1 MSPAAAQKHYENGL
15 RLLKAGKLPEAEAAI
30 AEAIALNETNADYWI
45 KLGLIWA
52 KQNRYQESRDA
63 NQMAATLEPT
73 NADAFYNMGL
83 AKVHMGETDG
93 AVQAFEKSFSLNPK
107 KELAVGLGELF
118 YGMNNNKLAA
128 YYYFKA
134 RQIDGN
140 DAELQGKLARAL
152 FKDGDTVGAVI
163 LYIDL
168 VSRYPTN
175 RKYISALVDIYRK
188 FNHSDYSPVAHK
200 VLLTCLSTENVK
212 YRHLGPAWAS
222 LFLMNPD
229 LKDLRALGGPDAEQ
243 ISLTAIKDQ
252 LGEELTCLGL
262 RNVPVLNIEAEK
274 ILTGIRRYFLTHLD
288 NAASWPK
295 EAIDFLSSL
304 AVQSWYNDFVFYETP
319 EEKALLEKLEATLKQ
334 ITTENKS
341 GDVAEACLFAL
352 YGCYRPLYTIK
363 KPGDKLPLPKNILYD
378 MKPLIKAQI
387 QNPEREAEI
396 IPTIPSF
403 TEITDDIS
411 QAVRQ
416 MYEQRP
422 YPRWKSTSME
432 ELPAGVGELSKGIQ
446 ILVAGCGTGQEPALY
461 ANSMP
466 YARTTAVDLSL
477 ASIAYGKR
485 MAEEIGYLSKIDF
498 MQGDLMEV
506 AKIGRMYDLVVSSGV
521 LHHLKD
527 PDKGLKAILSTMK
540 PGGRINFLLYSQIAR
555 DFALNGAS
563 AYIKER
569 GFSSSTDDI
578 RRFRHEVINLP
589 DDHPARRCIRASDF
603 FMLSEC
609 NDLLFHVQEHRFTFP
624 KMRELAENNGLELIH
639 VYLSPPSQKK
649 WQEMYGEELALDYD
663 KLHAFEEAN
672 PDTFLEMYKMY
683 FKRKGDTSV
692 SPLDHLIKGSV
703 I

>member
-1 MSPAAAQKHYENGL
+1 MSPAAAQKHYENGI

-30 AEAIALNETNADYWI
+30 AEAIALDETQTEYWI

-52 KQNRYQESRDA
+52 KQGRYQESRDA
-63 NQMAATLEPT
+63 NQMAATLEPD
-73 NADAFYNMGL
+73 NSDAFYNMGL
-83 AKVHMGETDG
+83 AKVHLGEIDG
-93 AVQAFEKSFSLNPK
+93 AFQAFEKSFTLNPK
-107 KELAVGLGELF
+107 KELAMNIGEIF
-118 YGMNNNKLAA
+118 YGLNNNKYAA
-128 YYYFKA
+128 FYYFKA
-134 RQIDGN
+134 RQIDGK

-175 RKYISALVDIYRK
+175 RKYIGALVDIYRK

-200 VLLTCLSTENVK
+200 VLLTCLNTENVK

-222 LFLMNPD
+222 LFLLNPG
-229 LKDLRALGGPDAEQ
+229 LKDLRALGGPESDKV
-243 ISLTAIKDQ
+243 SLTEIKDQ

-262 RNVPVLNIEAEK
+262 QNLPVLNVEAEK
-274 ILTGIRRYFLTHLD
+274 VLTGIRRYFLTHHQD
-288 NAASWPK
+288 AATWPK
-295 EAIDFLSSL
+295 EALSFLSSF

-319 EEKALLEKLEATLKQ
+319 EEKSQVEKLETALKKI
-334 ITTENKS
+334 ITDNQP

-363 KPGDKLPLPKNILYD
+363 TPGEKLPLPKNALYE

-403 TEITDDIS
+403 TEITDDVS
-411 QAVRQ
+411 RAVRE

-432 ELPAGVGELSKGIQ
+432 ELPAGVGELSHNIK

-466 YARTTAVDLSL
+466 HARTTAVDLSL

-485 MAEEIGYLSKIDF
+485 MAEEIGYLNKIDF
-498 MQGDLMEV
+498 MHGDLMEV
-506 AKIGRMYDLVVSSGV
+506 AKIGRTFDLVVSSGV

-563 AYIKER
+563 DYIKEK
-569 GFSSSTDDI
+569 GYSSSSDDI
-578 RRFRHEVINLP
+578 RRFRHDVMTLP

-609 NDLLFHVQEHRFTFP
+609 NDLLFHVQEHRFTFA
-624 KMRELAENNGLELIH
+624 KMKELAENNGLELISR
-639 VYLSPPSQKK
+639 LPLPAQPE
-649 WQEMYGEELALDYD
+649 EMAGYVRG
-663 KLHAFEEAN
+663 HAAAR
-672 PDTFLEMYKMY
+672 L
-683 FKRKGDTSV
+683 
-692 SPLDHLIKGSV
+692 
-703 I
+703 